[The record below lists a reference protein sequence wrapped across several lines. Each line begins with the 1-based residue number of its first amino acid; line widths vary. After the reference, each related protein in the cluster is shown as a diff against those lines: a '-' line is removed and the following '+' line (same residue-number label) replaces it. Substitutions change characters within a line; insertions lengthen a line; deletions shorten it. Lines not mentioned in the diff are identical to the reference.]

1 MNDFEEIL
9 ANANGSNTTQEK
21 KPFDKS
27 AWIEKKQQERQ
38 EVYDLMDKMADEVK
52 TDINK
57 YKQYLDVQGRFDKYS
72 VGNALVIT
80 ANLPTATQLKEF
92 DDWKETGAFIKKGEN
107 GIKILEP
114 GDSYTRADGTSGT
127 SYNVKKM
134 FDISQT
140 TSNQKPRTISYDDR
154 VKLTALLKDC
164 PVDVKIVDTIPN
176 SDNIAEWNKNDNAL
190 YVKQGGETPEI
201 FKQLAREL
209 TRVGL
214 EETGN
219 SELDNFKCVSSS
231 YMLCKKYGFDVSD
244 ININSIPESFRN
256 MSASEVRNELSS
268 MRSVMQDINT
278 RMSAYFE
285 TISKAPKNKEHE
297 R

>member
-1 MNDFEEIL
+1 MNDFDEIM
-9 ANANGSNTTQEK
+9 AKANGSNTTQTK

-38 EVYDLMDKMADEVK
+38 EVYDLMDKTADEVK

-72 VGNALVIT
+72 VGNALVIS
-80 ANLPTATQLKEF
+80 ASLPNATQLKEF
-92 DDWKETGAFIKKGEN
+92 DDWKEIGAFIKKGEN

-114 GDSYTRADGTSGT
+114 GDPYTRADGSSGI

-140 TSNQKPRTISYDDR
+140 TSNQKTKTISYDDR

-164 PVDVKIVDTIPN
+164 PVDIKAVDEIPN
-176 SDNIAEWNKNDNAL
+176 SNNVVEWNKEDNAL
-190 YVKQGGETPEI
+190 YVRRGGETTEI
-201 FKQLAREL
+201 FKQLAKEL

-219 SELDNFKCVSSS
+219 SELDNFKCVSTS
-231 YMLCKKYGFDVSD
+231 YMLCKKYGIDVSN
-244 ININSIPESFRN
+244 ISINSIPEVFKN
-256 MSASEVRNELSS
+256 MSASEVRNELTS
-268 MRSVMQDINT
+268 MRSAMEDINT

-285 TISKAPKNKEHE
+285 TISKTLKNKEHE

>member
-1 MNDFEEIL
+1 MNDFDDIM
-9 ANANGSNTTQEK
+9 AKANGSNTNKTK

-38 EVYDLMDKMADEVK
+38 EVYDLMDKTADEVK
-52 TDINK
+52 VDVDK

-72 VGNALVIT
+72 VGNALVIS
-80 ANLPTATQLKEF
+80 AILPSATQLKEF
-92 DDWKETGAFIKKGEN
+92 DDWKEVGAFIKKGEN

-114 GDSYTRADGTSGT
+114 GDPYTRADGSSGI

-140 TSNQKPRTISYDDR
+140 TSNQKPKSISYDDR

-164 PVDVKIVDTIPN
+164 PVDIKAVDDIPN
-176 SDNIAEWNKNDNAL
+176 SNNVVEWNKEDNAL
-190 YVKQGGETPEI
+190 YVKRGGETTEI
-201 FKQLAREL
+201 FKQLAKEL

-219 SELDNFKCVSSS
+219 SELDNFKCVSTS
-231 YMLCKKYGFDVSD
+231 YMLCKKYGIDVSN
-244 ININSIPESFRN
+244 ININSIPEVFKN
-256 MSASEVRNELSS
+256 MSASEVRNELTS
-268 MRSVMQDINT
+268 MRSAMEDINT

-285 TISKAPKNKEHE
+285 TLSKAQKNKEHE

>member
-1 MNDFEEIL
+1 MNDFEDIM
-9 ANANGSNTTQEK
+9 ANANNNSIPQK
-21 KPFDKS
+21 KQFDKN

-38 EVYDLMDKMADEVK
+38 EVYDLMDKTANEVK
-52 TDINK
+52 VDVDK

-72 VGNALVIT
+72 VGNALVISAT
-80 ANLPTATQLKEF
+80 MPNATQLKEF
-92 DDWKETGAFIKKGEN
+92 DDWKEVGAFIKKGAN

-114 GDSYTRADGTSGT
+114 GDSYSRADGSSGI

-140 TSNQKPRTISYDDR
+140 TYNQKTRTINYDDK

-164 PVDVKIVDTIPN
+164 PVDIKAVDDIPN
-176 SDNIAEWNKNDNAL
+176 SSNVVEWNKEDNAL
-190 YVKQGGETPEI
+190 YVKRGGETSEM
-201 FKQLAREL
+201 FKQLAKEL
-209 TRVGL
+209 TRVSL

-219 SELDNFKCVSSS
+219 AELDNFKCISTS
-231 YMLCKKYGFDVSD
+231 YMICKKYGIDISDV
-244 ININSIPESFRN
+244 NINNIPEKFKN
-256 MSASEVRNELSS
+256 MSSSEVRNELTS
-268 MRSVMQDINT
+268 MRSAMEDINT

-285 TISKAPKNKEHE
+285 TISKAQKNKEHE

>member
-1 MNDFEEIL
+1 MNDFEQIL
-9 ANANGSNTTQEK
+9 ANANGNTQEK
-21 KPFDKS
+21 KPFDKNT
-27 AWIEKKQQERQ
+27 WKEKKQQERQ
-38 EVYDLMDKMADEVK
+38 EVYDLMDKMADEIKADV
-52 TDINK
+52 NK
-57 YKQYLDVQGRFDKYS
+57 YKEYLNVQGRFDKYS

-80 ANLPTATQLKEF
+80 ASNPNATQLKEF
-92 DDWKETGAFIKKGEN
+92 DDWKESGAFIKKGEN

-114 GDSYTRADGTSGT
+114 GDSYTRADGSSGT

-140 TSNQKPRTISYDDR
+140 TSNQKPRTISYDDK

-164 PVDVKIVDTIPN
+164 PVDVKIVDMIPN

-201 FKQLAREL
+201 FKQIAREL

-219 SELDNFKCVSSS
+219 TELDNFKCISSS
-231 YMLCKKYGFDVSD
+231 YMLCKKYGIDVSN
-244 ININSIPESFRN
+244 ININSIPEAFKN
-256 MSASEVRNELSS
+256 MSASEVRNELTS

-285 TISKAPKNKEHE
+285 SISKTPKNKEHE

>member
-1 MNDFEEIL
+1 MNDFDEIM
-9 ANANGSNTTQEK
+9 AKANGSNTTQTK

-38 EVYDLMDKMADEVK
+38 EVYDLMDKTADEVK

-72 VGNALVIT
+72 VGNALVIS
-80 ANLPTATQLKEF
+80 ASLPNATQLKEF
-92 DDWKETGAFIKKGEN
+92 DDWKEIGAFIKKGEN

-114 GDSYTRADGTSGT
+114 GDPYTRADGSSGI

-140 TSNQKPRTISYDDR
+140 TSNQKTKTISYDDR

-164 PVDVKIVDTIPN
+164 PVDIKAVDEIPN
-176 SDNIAEWNKNDNAL
+176 SNNVVEWNEEDNAL
-190 YVKQGGETPEI
+190 YVRRGGETTEI
-201 FKQLAREL
+201 FKQLAKEL

-219 SELDNFKCVSSS
+219 SELDNFKCVSTS
-231 YMLCKKYGFDVSD
+231 YMLCKKYGIDVSN
-244 ININSIPESFRN
+244 ININSIPEAFKN
-256 MSASEVRNELSS
+256 MSASEVRNELTS
-268 MRSVMQDINT
+268 MRSAMEDINT

-285 TISKAPKNKEHE
+285 TLSKAQKNKEHE

>member
-1 MNDFEEIL
+1 MNDFDEIM
-9 ANANGSNTTQEK
+9 AKANGSNTTQTK

-38 EVYDLMDKMADEVK
+38 EVYDLMDKTADEVK

-72 VGNALVIT
+72 VGNALVIS
-80 ANLPTATQLKEF
+80 ASLPNATQLKEF
-92 DDWKETGAFIKKGEN
+92 DDWKEIGAFIKKGEN

-114 GDSYTRADGTSGT
+114 GDPYTRADGSSGI

-140 TSNQKPRTISYDDR
+140 TSNQKTKTISYDDR

-164 PVDVKIVDTIPN
+164 PVDIKAVDEIPN
-176 SDNIAEWNKNDNAL
+176 SNNVVEWNKEDNAL
-190 YVKQGGETPEI
+190 YVRRGGETTEI
-201 FKQLAREL
+201 FKQLAKEL

-219 SELDNFKCVSSS
+219 SELDNFKCVSTS
-231 YMLCKKYGFDVSD
+231 YMLCKKYGIDVSN
-244 ININSIPESFRN
+244 ISINSIPEVFKN
-256 MSASEVRNELSS
+256 MIASEVRNELTS
-268 MRSVMQDINT
+268 MRSAMEDINT

-285 TISKAPKNKEHE
+285 TLSKAQKNKEHE

>member
-1 MNDFEEIL
+1 MNDFEEIM
-9 ANANGSNTTQEK
+9 ANANNNSTPQNKQ
-21 KPFDKS
+21 FDKS

-38 EVYDLMDKMADEVK
+38 EVYDLMDKTANEVK
-52 TDINK
+52 IDVDK

-72 VGNALVIT
+72 VGNALVISST
-80 ANLPTATQLKEF
+80 MPNATQLKEF
-92 DDWKETGAFIKKGEN
+92 DDWKEVGAFIKKGAN

-114 GDSYTRADGTSGT
+114 GDSYTRADGSSGI

-140 TSNQKPRTISYDDR
+140 TYNQKTRTINYDDK

-164 PVDVKIVDTIPN
+164 PVDIKAVDDIPN
-176 SDNIAEWNKNDNAL
+176 SSNVVEWNKEDNAL
-190 YVKQGGETPEI
+190 YVKRGGETTEI
-201 FKQLAREL
+201 FKQLAKEL
-209 TRVGL
+209 TRVSL

-219 SELDNFKCVSSS
+219 TELDNFKCISTS
-231 YMLCKKYGFDVSD
+231 YMICKKYGIDVSD
-244 ININSIPESFRN
+244 VNINNIPEKFKN
-256 MSASEVRNELSS
+256 MSASEVRNELTS
-268 MRSVMQDINT
+268 MRSAMEDINT

-285 TISKAPKNKEHE
+285 TISKAQKNKEHE

>member
-1 MNDFEEIL
+1 MNDFDEIM
-9 ANANGSNTTQEK
+9 ANANGSNTIKEK

-52 TDINK
+52 TDLNK

-80 ANLPTATQLKEF
+80 ASNPNATQLKEF

-114 GDSYTRADGTSGT
+114 TESYVGSDGVKRQ

-140 TSNQKPRTISYDDR
+140 TSNQKPKTISYDER

-164 PVDVKIVDTIPN
+164 PVDIKAVDEIPN
-176 SDNIAEWNKNDNAL
+176 SNNVVEWNQEDNAL
-190 YVKQGGETPEI
+190 YVKRGGETPEI
-201 FKQLAREL
+201 FKQLAKEL

-219 SELDNFKCVSSS
+219 SELDNFKCVSTS
-231 YMLCKKYGFDVSD
+231 YMLCKKYGIDVSD
-244 ININSIPESFRN
+244 INIDTIPEAFKN
-256 MSASEVRNELSS
+256 MKASEVRNELTS
-268 MRSVMQDINT
+268 MRSAMEDINA

-285 TISKAPKNKEHE
+285 SISKAPKNKEHE

>member
-1 MNDFEEIL
+1 MNDFDQIM
-9 ANANGSNTTQEK
+9 ANANSNTTK
-21 KPFDKS
+21 SNKSFDKN
-27 AWIEKKQQERQ
+27 AWRERKQQERQ
-38 EVYDLMDKMADEVK
+38 EVYDLMDKTADEIK

-72 VGNALVIT
+72 VGNALVISAT
-80 ANLPTATQLKEF
+80 YPNATQIKEF
-92 DDWKETGAFIKKGEN
+92 DDWKESGAFIKKGAN

-114 GDSYTRADGTSGT
+114 GDSYTRSDGSSAI

-140 TSNQKPRTISYDDR
+140 TSTQKPRTINYDDR

-164 PVDVKIVDTIPN
+164 PVDIKAVDEIPN
-176 SDNIAEWNKNDNAL
+176 SDKVALWNREDNVL
-190 YVKQGGETPEI
+190 YVKRGGETTTI
-201 FKQLAREL
+201 FKQLAKEL
-209 TRVGL
+209 TRSAL

-219 SELDNFKCVSSS
+219 TELDNFKCESTS
-231 YMLCKKYGFDVSD
+231 YMLCKKYGIDVSD
-244 ININSIPESFRN
+244 ININTIPEAFKN
-256 MSASEVRNELSS
+256 MSASEVRNELTS
-268 MRSVMQDINT
+268 MRSNMEDINT

-285 TISKAPKNKEHE
+285 TISKAQKNKEHE

>member
-1 MNDFEEIL
+1 MNDFEDIM
-9 ANANGSNTTQEK
+9 ANANNNSTPQNKQ
-21 KPFDKS
+21 FDKS

-38 EVYDLMDKMADEVK
+38 EVYDLMDKTANEVK
-52 TDINK
+52 VDVDK

-72 VGNALVIT
+72 VGNALVISAT
-80 ANLPTATQLKEF
+80 MPNATQLKEF
-92 DDWKETGAFIKKGEN
+92 DDWKEVGAFIKKGAN

-114 GDSYTRADGTSGT
+114 GDSYTRADGSSGI

-140 TSNQKPRTISYDDR
+140 TYNQKTRTINYDDK

-164 PVDVKIVDTIPN
+164 PVDIKAVDDIPN
-176 SDNIAEWNKNDNAL
+176 SSNVVEWNKEDNAL
-190 YVKQGGETPEI
+190 YVKRGGETTEI
-201 FKQLAREL
+201 FKQLAKEL
-209 TRVGL
+209 TRVSL

-219 SELDNFKCVSSS
+219 TELDNFKCISTS
-231 YMLCKKYGFDVSD
+231 YMICKKYGIDVSD
-244 ININSIPESFRN
+244 VNINNIPEKFKN
-256 MSASEVRNELSS
+256 MSASEVRNELTS
-268 MRSVMQDINT
+268 MRSAMEDINT

-285 TISKAPKNKEHE
+285 TISKAQKNKEHE

>member
-1 MNDFEEIL
+1 MNDFEQIL
-9 ANANGSNTTQEK
+9 ANANGNSQEK
-21 KPFDKS
+21 KPFDKNT
-27 AWIEKKQQERQ
+27 WKEKKQQERQ
-38 EVYDLMDKMADEVK
+38 EVYDLMDKMADEIKADV
-52 TDINK
+52 NK
-57 YKQYLDVQGRFDKYS
+57 YKEYLNVQGRFDKYS

-80 ANLPTATQLKEF
+80 ASNPNATQLKEF
-92 DDWKETGAFIKKGEN
+92 DDWKESGAFIKKGEN

-114 GDSYTRADGTSGT
+114 GDSYTRADGSSGT

-140 TSNQKPRTISYDDR
+140 TSNQKPRTISYDDK

-164 PVDVKIVDTIPN
+164 PVDVKIVDMIPN

-201 FKQLAREL
+201 FKQIAREL

-219 SELDNFKCVSSS
+219 SELDNFKCISSS
-231 YMLCKKYGFDVSD
+231 YMLCKKYGIDVSN
-244 ININSIPESFRN
+244 ININSIPEAFKN
-256 MSASEVRNELSS
+256 MSASEVRNELTS

-285 TISKAPKNKEHE
+285 TISKTPKNKEHE

>member
-1 MNDFEEIL
+1 MNDFDNIMAT
-9 ANANGSNTTQEK
+9 ANNGNNLKTEK
-21 KPFDKS
+21 KFDKN

-38 EVYDLMDKMADEVK
+38 EVYDLMDKTADEIK

-72 VGNALVIT
+72 VGNALVIS
-80 ANLPTATQLKEF
+80 AILPNATQIKEF
-92 DDWKETGAFIKKGEN
+92 DDWKETGVFIKKGEN

-114 GDSYTRADGTSGT
+114 GDSYTRADGSSAI

-140 TSNQKPRTISYDDR
+140 TSKQKPRTISYDDK

-164 PVDVKIVDTIPN
+164 PVDIKAVDEIPN
-176 SDNIAEWNKNDNAL
+176 TDKVALWSKADNAL
-190 YVKQGGETPEI
+190 YVKRGGETTTI
-201 FKQLAREL
+201 FKQLAKEL
-209 TRVGL
+209 TRVAL

-219 SELDNFKCVSSS
+219 NELDNFKCSSTS
-231 YMLCKKYGFDVSD
+231 YMLCKKYGIDVSD
-244 ININSIPESFRN
+244 INIDSIPEAFKN
-256 MSASEVRNELSS
+256 MSASEVRNELTS
-268 MRSVMQDINT
+268 MRGAMEDINT
-278 RMSAYFE
+278 RMSAFFE
-285 TISKAPKNKEHE
+285 TISRTQKNKEYE

>member
-1 MNDFEEIL
+1 MNDFEQIL
-9 ANANGSNTTQEK
+9 ANANGNSQEK
-21 KPFDKS
+21 KPFDKNT
-27 AWIEKKQQERQ
+27 WKEKKQQERQ
-38 EVYDLMDKMADEVK
+38 EVYDLMDKMADEIKADV
-52 TDINK
+52 NK
-57 YKQYLDVQGRFDKYS
+57 YKEYLNVQGRFDKYS

-80 ANLPTATQLKEF
+80 ASNPNATQLKEF
-92 DDWKETGAFIKKGEN
+92 DDWKESGAFIKKGEN

-114 GDSYTRADGTSGT
+114 GDSYTRADGSSGT

-140 TSNQKPRTISYDDR
+140 TSNQKPRTISYDDK

-164 PVDVKIVDTIPN
+164 PVDVKIVDMIPN

-201 FKQLAREL
+201 FKQIAREL

-219 SELDNFKCVSSS
+219 IELDNFKCISSS
-231 YMLCKKYGFDVSD
+231 YMLCKKYGIDVSN
-244 ININSIPESFRN
+244 ININSIPEAFKN
-256 MSASEVRNELSS
+256 MSASEVRNELTS

-285 TISKAPKNKEHE
+285 SISKTPKNKEHE

>member
-1 MNDFEEIL
+1 MNNFDEIM
-9 ANANGSNTTQEK
+9 ANANGGNNQSK
-21 KPFDKS
+21 RPFDKN

-38 EVYDLMDKMADEVK
+38 EVYDLMDKMANEIK
-52 TDINK
+52 LDINK

-72 VGNALVIT
+72 VGNALVI
-80 ANLPTATQLKEF
+80 AASFPTATQLKEF
-92 DDWKETGAFIKKGEN
+92 DDWKDSGAFIKKGEN

-114 GDSYTRADGTSGT
+114 GDSFTRADGSSGV

-140 TSNQKPRTISYDDR
+140 TLKQKPKTISYDDKI
-154 VKLTALLKDC
+154 KLTALLKDC
-164 PVDVKIVDTIPN
+164 PVDIKAVDTIPN
-176 SDNIAEWNKNDNAL
+176 SYSVVEWNKNDNAL
-190 YVKQGGETPEI
+190 YVQRGGETNEI
-201 FKQLAREL
+201 FRQLSKEL

-219 SELDNFKCVSSS
+219 SELDNFKCNSTS
-231 YMLCKKYGFDVSD
+231 YMLCKKYGIDVSN
-244 ININSIPESFRN
+244 ININSIPEALKN
-256 MSASEVRNELSS
+256 MSASEVRNELTS
-268 MRSVMQDINT
+268 MRSVMEDINT

-285 TISKAPKNKEHE
+285 TISKSQKNKEHE

>member
-1 MNDFEEIL
+1 MNDFDDIM
-9 ANANGSNTTQEK
+9 AKANGSNTTQAK
-21 KPFDKS
+21 KPFDKN

-38 EVYDLMDKMADEVK
+38 EVYDLMDKTADEVK
-52 TDINK
+52 VDIDK

-72 VGNALVIT
+72 VGNALVIS
-80 ANLPTATQLKEF
+80 ASLPTATQLKEF
-92 DDWKETGAFIKKGEN
+92 DDWKEAGAFIKKGEN

-114 GDSYTRADGTSGT
+114 GDPYTRADGSSGI

-140 TSNQKPRTISYDDR
+140 TSNQKPKTISYDDR

-164 PVDVKIVDTIPN
+164 PVDIKAVDEIPN
-176 SDNIAEWNKNDNAL
+176 SNNVVEWNKEDNAL
-190 YVKQGGETPEI
+190 YVKRGGETPEI
-201 FKQLAREL
+201 FKQLAKEL
-209 TRVGL
+209 TRVAL

-219 SELDNFKCVSSS
+219 PELDNFKCVSTS
-231 YMLCKKYGFDVSD
+231 YMLCKKYGIDVSN
-244 ININSIPESFRN
+244 ININSIPEALKC
-256 MSASEVRNELSS
+256 MSASEVRNELTS
-268 MRSVMQDINT
+268 MRSAMEDINT

-285 TISKAPKNKEHE
+285 TISKTQKNKEHE

>member
-1 MNDFEEIL
+1 MNDFDNIMAT
-9 ANANGSNTTQEK
+9 ANNGNNQKTEK
-21 KPFDKS
+21 TFDKN

-38 EVYDLMDKMADEVK
+38 EVYDLTDKTADEIK

-72 VGNALVIT
+72 VGNALVISAT
-80 ANLPTATQLKEF
+80 LPNATQIKEF
-92 DDWKETGAFIKKGEN
+92 DDWKKTGAFIKKGEN

-114 GDSYTRADGTSGT
+114 GDSYTRADGSSAI

-140 TSNQKPRTISYDDR
+140 TSKQKTRTISYDDK

-164 PVDVKIVDTIPN
+164 PVDIKAVDEIPN
-176 SDNIAEWNKNDNAL
+176 TDKVALWSKADNAL
-190 YVKQGGETPEI
+190 YVKRGGETTTI
-201 FKQLAREL
+201 FKQLAKEL
-209 TRVGL
+209 TRVAL

-219 SELDNFKCVSSS
+219 NDLDNFKCSSTS
-231 YMLCKKYGFDVSD
+231 YMLCKKYSIDVSD
-244 ININSIPESFRN
+244 INIKSIPEAFKN
-256 MSASEVRNELSS
+256 MSAGEVRNELTS
-268 MRSVMQDINT
+268 MRGAMEDINT
-278 RMSAYFE
+278 RMSAFFE
-285 TISKAPKNKEHE
+285 TISRIQKNKEYE

>member
-1 MNDFEEIL
+1 MNDFDEIM
-9 ANANGSNTTQEK
+9 AKANGSNTTQTK

-38 EVYDLMDKMADEVK
+38 EVYDLMDKTADEVK

-72 VGNALVIT
+72 VGNALVIS
-80 ANLPTATQLKEF
+80 ASLPNATQLKEF
-92 DDWKETGAFIKKGEN
+92 DDWKEIGAFIKKGEN

-114 GDSYTRADGTSGT
+114 GDPYTRADGSSGI

-140 TSNQKPRTISYDDR
+140 TSNQKTKTISYDDR

-164 PVDVKIVDTIPN
+164 PVDIKAVDEIPN
-176 SDNIAEWNKNDNAL
+176 SNNVVEWDKEDNAL
-190 YVKQGGETPEI
+190 YVRRGGETTEI
-201 FKQLAREL
+201 FKQLAKEL

-219 SELDNFKCVSSS
+219 SELDNFKCVSTS
-231 YMLCKKYGFDVSD
+231 YMLCKKYGIDVSN
-244 ININSIPESFRN
+244 ININSIPEAFKN
-256 MSASEVRNELSS
+256 MSASEVRNELTS
-268 MRSVMQDINT
+268 MRSAMEDINT

-285 TISKAPKNKEHE
+285 TLSKAQKNKEHE

>member
-1 MNDFEEIL
+1 MNDFEDIM
-9 ANANGSNTTQEK
+9 ANANNNSTTQNK
-21 KPFDKS
+21 QFDKS

-38 EVYDLMDKMADEVK
+38 EVYDLMDKTANEVK
-52 TDINK
+52 VDVDK

-72 VGNALVIT
+72 VGNALVISAT
-80 ANLPTATQLKEF
+80 MPNATQLKEF
-92 DDWKETGAFIKKGEN
+92 DDWKEVGAFIKKGAN

-114 GDSYTRADGTSGT
+114 GDSYTRADGSSGI

-140 TSNQKPRTISYDDR
+140 TYNQKTRTINYDDK

-164 PVDVKIVDTIPN
+164 PVDIKAVDDIPN
-176 SDNIAEWNKNDNAL
+176 SSNVVEWNKEDNAL
-190 YVKQGGETPEI
+190 YVKRGGETTEI
-201 FKQLAREL
+201 FKQLAKEL
-209 TRVGL
+209 TRVSL

-219 SELDNFKCVSSS
+219 TELDNFKCISTS
-231 YMLCKKYGFDVSD
+231 YMICKKYGIDVSD
-244 ININSIPESFRN
+244 VNINNIPEKFKN
-256 MSASEVRNELSS
+256 MSASEVRNELTS
-268 MRSVMQDINT
+268 MRSAMEDINT

-285 TISKAPKNKEHE
+285 TISKAQKNKEHE

>member
-1 MNDFEEIL
+1 
-9 ANANGSNTTQEK
+9 
-21 KPFDKS
+21 
-27 AWIEKKQQERQ
+27 
-38 EVYDLMDKMADEVK
+38 MDKTADEVK
-52 TDINK
+52 VDINK

-72 VGNALVIT
+72 VGNALVIS
-80 ANLPTATQLKEF
+80 ASLPTATQLKEF
-92 DDWKETGAFIKKGEN
+92 NDWKEAGAFIKKGEN

-114 GDSYTRADGTSGT
+114 GDQYTRADGSTGI

-140 TSNQKPRTISYDDR
+140 TSNQKPKTINYDDR

-164 PVDVKIVDTIPN
+164 PVDIKAVDDIPN
-176 SDNIAEWNKNDNAL
+176 SINVVEWNKKDNVL
-190 YVKQGGETPEI
+190 YVKRGGETPEI
-201 FKQLAREL
+201 FKQLAKEL

-219 SELDNFKCVSSS
+219 SELDNFKCVSTS
-231 YMLCKKYGFDVSD
+231 YMLCKKYGIDVSD
-244 ININSIPESFRN
+244 ININSIPEAFKN
-256 MSASEVRNELSS
+256 MSASEVRNELTS
-268 MRSVMQDINT
+268 MRSTMEDINT